1 MSGIYIHIPFC
12 KSRCIY
18 CDFYSTTGSRNR
30 NLYVERVLDEAR
42 ARKDFFGSTTS
53 AKGVSLPSEEGN
65 SMLSDKEPSIPSHH
79 DNPSLSDKGPSAPFD
94 KVSTSQEPSVP
105 NKIRT
110 VYIGGGTPSQLP
122 ATALARLVEGLAGIF
137 DLSEVEEFTLEANPE
152 DITPDFVRAL
162 PREINRVSMGVQSFV
177 DAELTLLRRRHNAQR
192 AKDAVRLLQDA
203 AGVRNISIDL
213 MYGLPQQTE
222 ASLDYSIGCALS
234 LDIQHISAYNL
245 SVEPGTELARR
256 VGDGSLCV
264 ADDDLCLAMNTLL
277 RRRLQKAGFRQY
289 EISNYALPGFE
300 SKHNSSYWT
309 RTPYLGLGPGAH
321 SYDGRR
327 LRCWNEP
334 DLGAYLRG
342 ERPCGSETLTD
353 TDLYNEQIMLGLRTA
368 HGAVLDE
375 SPVLAS
381 LITRGLL
388 TRNTQE
394 SPSRG
399 HLYRL
404 TEEGLALA
412 DEVIRELMR

>member
-42 ARKDFFGSTTS
+42 ARKDFFGSR
-53 AKGVSLPSEEGN
+53 PS
-65 SMLSDKEPSIPSHH
+65 
-79 DNPSLSDKGPSAPFD
+79 
-94 KVSTSQEPSVP
+94 SQEPSVP
-105 NKIRT
+105 DKIRT

-177 DAELTLLRRRHNAQR
+177 DDELTLLRRRHNAQR
-192 AKDAVRLLQDA
+192 AKDAVRLLQDEA
-203 AGVRNISIDL
+203 DVRNISIDL

-334 DLGAYLRG
+334 DLAAYLRG

-375 SPVLAS
+375 SDESPVLSS

>member
-42 ARKDFFGSTTS
+42 GRKDFFGSR
-53 AKGVSLPSEEGN
+53 PS
-65 SMLSDKEPSIPSHH
+65 
-79 DNPSLSDKGPSAPFD
+79 
-94 KVSTSQEPSVP
+94 SQEPSVP
-105 NKIRT
+105 DKIRT

-177 DAELTLLRRRHNAQR
+177 DDELTLLRRRHNAQR
-192 AKDAVRLLQDA
+192 AKDAVRLLQDEA
-203 AGVRNISIDL
+203 DVRNISIDL

-264 ADDDLCLAMNTLL
+264 ANDDLCLAMNTLL
-277 RRRLQKAGFRQY
+277 HRRLQKAGFRQY

-334 DLGAYLRG
+334 DLAAYLRG

-375 SPVLAS
+375 SDESPVLSS